1 MHNHKKACINQREI
15 GLDSLSYPNSL
26 RAALREDPDVILV
39 GEMRDLETITIALT
53 AAETGHLVFSTLHTI
68 GAGPSIDRII
78 DVFPPGQQQQVR
90 IQLASVLEAIISQ
103 SLMPTATGNGRVA
116 AFEVMLGDVAIKNL
130 IREAKTH
137 QINGIIETSKKSGM
151 KLMDDSIMELY
162 MQRRISSDTAISFA
176 QDPINF
182 QKKLYTMH

>member
-1 MHNHKKACINQREI
+1 
-15 GLDSLSYPNSL
+15 
-26 RAALREDPDVILV
+26 
-39 GEMRDLETITIALT
+39 
-53 AAETGHLVFSTLHTI
+53 
-68 GAGPSIDRII
+68 
-78 DVFPPGQQQQVR
+78 
-90 IQLASVLEAIISQ
+90 
-103 SLMPTATGNGRVA
+103 
-116 AFEVMLGDVAIKNL
+116 MLGDVAIKNL

-162 MQRRISSDTAISFA
+162 MQRRISADTAISFA